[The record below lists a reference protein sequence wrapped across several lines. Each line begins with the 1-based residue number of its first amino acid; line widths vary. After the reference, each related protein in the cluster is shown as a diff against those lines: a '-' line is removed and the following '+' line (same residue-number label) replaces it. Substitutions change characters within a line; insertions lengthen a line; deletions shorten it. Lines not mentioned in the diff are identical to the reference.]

1 MERCDRID
9 KHKPFNILSIDGG
22 GILGLYSA
30 ELLTLIEKE
39 LFKNGSTF
47 SSKFNLIAGTSTG
60 GIIALALALGCFP
73 AQISELYKLHGE
85 KIFHKS

>member
-1 MERCDRID
+1 MEIYDRVD

-39 LFKNGSTF
+39 LQ
-47 SSKFNLIAGTSTG
+47 
-60 GIIALALALGCFP
+60 P
-73 AQISELYKLHGE
+73 AVLSH
-85 KIFHKS
+85 

>member
-47 SSKFNLIAGTSTG
+47 SSV
-60 GIIALALALGCFP
+60 P
-73 AQISELYKLHGE
+73 
-85 KIFHKS
+85 